1 MSVGARPPTDG
12 ARPAG
17 VGSGQFLV
25 VRRSQ
30 HSARRRHAGGLG
42 GSDGGGEG
50 GDSRGQDCR
59 ETRTE
64 GAGHHCACEK
74 TGRRRAESQRSSCA
88 RGKLEASRGQ
98 SWPRVPPCPHRGSNL
113 WPPGRTCGLRVDRGV
128 PSLLR
133 YPTVA
138 FRARPLAALV
148 PTALA
153 CLPSM
158 LGGWSSRADGR
169 RRCWTAGRCEAWAD
183 AGTGGRRERRGG
195 AKKRAAWWWRC
206 CWPSGARVALA
217 SQLACT

>member
-1 MSVGARPPTDG
+1 M
-12 ARPAG
+12 
-17 VGSGQFLV
+17 Q
-25 VRRSQ
+25 RS
-30 HSARRRHAGGLG
+30 AN
-42 GSDGGGEG
+42 E
-50 GDSRGQDCR
+50 
-59 ETRTE
+59 
-64 GAGHHCACEK
+64 
-74 TGRRRAESQRSSCA
+74 GRRRRLTANTARDGGMPVALAGAMAAAKAAIPGAEIAAKRARKGQATTVRAKKRVGAAPSRSA
-88 RGKLEASRGQ
+88 QAALEASSRQVEANRGPVC
-98 SWPRVPPCPHRGSNL
+98 PRAPIGD
-113 WPPGRTCGLRVDRGV
+113 RTCGLRVDRGV